1 MTTIEKEIKKRSKEI
16 IPKIKQ
22 SQIRAIPLQG
32 AIEKRIIN
40 YWIAPLFFILGAPI
54 IFLPTIEAEKAKRIE
69 KSYFPTVSKTASFI
83 FSYFVLNYFCSIYS
97 VLVLLLCMGY
107 RVIYYSIKRY
117 SILDRRIARH
127 FVHFSECLYNPLNHL
142 CNSNN

>member
-1 MTTIEKEIKKRSKEI
+1 M
-16 IPKIKQ
+16 KQ

-40 YWIAPLFFILGAPI
+40 YWIVPLFSIFGAPI
-54 IFLPTIEAEKAKRIE
+54 IFSPPMEAEKAKRIE

-97 VLVLLLCMGY
+97 VLVLLF
-107 RVIYYSIKRY
+107 RVIYYSIIRY

-127 FVHFSECLYNPLNHL
+127 FVHFSECLYNPLSLL
-142 CNSNN
+142 CNSNNSSYSYFKDLSQSR